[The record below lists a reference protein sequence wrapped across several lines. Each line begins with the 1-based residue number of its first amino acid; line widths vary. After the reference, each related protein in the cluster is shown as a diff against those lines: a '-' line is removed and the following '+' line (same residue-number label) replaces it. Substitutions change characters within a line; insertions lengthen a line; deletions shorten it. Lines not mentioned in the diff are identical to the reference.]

1 MANEPEVS
9 GNLIAT
15 FDDYEQAPVD
25 RKPVAETEPSVVVTP
40 KSTEV
45 AITPVDTP
53 VVATTGETETEVKA
67 RATGWVPL
75 SEWKRNPANWVP
87 ADKYLA
93 NEPFAKQINSYKQS
107 NERQTRLLRER
118 DEQIQALTKQYAL
131 VHDAAYT
138 KALKD
143 LTAAK
148 KQAVA
153 DGDTERV
160 ERIDDAIATTR
171 HEQATSRAPEFR
183 PTFVPD
189 AALQHWADTNQDILT
204 DPDAAPFAASY
215 DQNLMSR
222 FPQMD
227 LAERLEKVTQATKRA
242 FPEKFPS
249 GTTAVPTPI
258 NPRTAPALVES
269 AVAGSGNSGRGKLAF
284 TVDSLS
290 ADERTMMLS
299 LEKSGVKREDYLKD
313 IQFVKENPN
322 QPVYFE

>member
-1 MANEPEVS
+1 MANEQEVA
-9 GNLIAT
+9 GNLTAT
-15 FDDYEQAPVD
+15 FDDYEQAPAVD
-25 RKPVAETEPSVVVTP
+25 RKPVAETEPSVVVAP

-45 AITPVDTP
+45 ASTPVDTP
-53 VVATTGETETEVKA
+53 VVAVAGESEVETKA

-160 ERIDDAIATTR
+160 ERIDEAITTTR
-171 HEQATSRAPEFR
+171 TEQAASRAPEFR

-249 GTTAVPTPI
+249 GTTAVPTPT

-269 AVAGSGNSGRGKLAF
+269 AVAGSGSGRSKLAF
-284 TVDSLS
+284 TVDSLT
-290 ADERTMMLS
+290 ADERAMMLN
-299 LEKSGVKREDYLKD
+299 LEKSGIKREDYIKD
-313 IQFVKENPN
+313 IQFVRENPN